1 MLRAEKNN
9 VVLDIRE
16 EEVNSYRAQG
26 FDIVRIDEKGN
37 SETLAYGAGKT
48 VPYGQYISTKAE
60 LEKVKAELS
69 AFKKLLEA
77 EKEKPASKAKKKKQF
92 EVDGMKYADKAKK

>member
-1 MLRAEKNN
+1 MLQAIKGNK
-9 VVLDIRE
+9 VLKISDD
-16 EEVNSYRAQG
+16 EVKRYQANG
-26 FDIVRIDEKGN
+26 FDILSDGVTI
-37 SETLAYGAGKT
+37 AYGHGKT

-77 EKEKPASKAKKKKQF
+77 EKEKPASKAKKKK
-92 EVDGMKYADKAKK
+92 